1 MLPIEPCQR
10 VFSYIYPAA
19 ASEKATLPESAV
31 TTLRP
36 FILLFLLTLL
46 FFTVA
51 PVAAAPL
58 FPRYPAI
65 ENNIRFWEK
74 IYSKYSTSQA
84 VVHDSDDLTIIYE
97 VIPIFSHRLPGAAKI
112 NKPIFKGIKNKYST
126 ILNRLAKNGTPNG
139 REDKRLFALFGT
151 TSSKRLQTAADS
163 IRIQIGQ
170 KDRFLEGVIR
180 SGAYIRQIKQIFKK
194 KGLPEDLAYLPHVES
209 SFNLHAYSKFGA
221 SGIWQFTRATGR
233 QFLNIDYAV
242 DERQDPILASY
253 AAASFLQNNYNSLK
267 SWPLAITAY
276 NYGPAGMRRAQ
287 KAHGG
292 YEQIFRHYNQGHFK
306 FASRNFYSEFL
317 AALLVAKKLERS
329 SAVKTKKPLRTIQ
342 VKLPAFIAASDV
354 STHFKLSTATLR
366 KLNPALRKAVF
377 QGKKYIPKG
386 YILHLP
392 NNKQQKQLIASI
404 PSRAYHSKQKPT
416 QFYRVRSGDS
426 AGKIAEKFGVS
437 LRTLKK
443 TNNLNKHAT
452 IFVGQNLRIPGKAVS
467 LNNARRNIPQTH
479 KKTKK
484 KATSSKRT
492 DATGI
497 PILADSKKSKPI
509 WKKIQTA
516 RSVVLGEL
524 SVKKIHQKRNIRT
537 GTITI
542 QPEESVEL
550 LAGWLDVKP
559 DVILRLNSFQ
569 TKHLLHP
576 DESIQIPLNN
586 VSDRIFEQKRFDFHL
601 ETEEDFFNVYKVV
614 GVSSYTVQKGD
625 TIWEICRKKFDLP
638 IWLLKKYNTNLNFN
652 GLRSSQQLTIPIVKV
667 I

>member
-1 MLPIEPCQR
+1 MLPTESCQR
-10 VFSYIYPAA
+10 VSSYIFPAS
-19 ASEKATLPESAV
+19 ASEKACLSESTV

-36 FILLFLLTLL
+36 FTLLCLLILLFLS
-46 FFTVA
+46 VA
-51 PVAAAPL
+51 PVSAATH
-58 FPRYPAI
+58 FPRYPLI
-65 ENNIRFWEK
+65 ENNVRFWEE
-74 IYSKYSTSQA
+74 IYGKYSTSQA
-84 VVHDSDDLTIIYE
+84 VVHDADNLTIIYE
-97 VIPIFSHRLPGAAKI
+97 VIPIFNHRLPGAAQI

-126 ILNRLAKNGTPNG
+126 ILDRLAKNGTPYD
-139 REDKRLFALFGT
+139 REDKRVLALFDT
-151 TSSKRLQTAADS
+151 TSRTRLQTAANS

-180 SGAYIRQIKQIFKK
+180 SGAYIGQIKQIFKK

-209 SFNLHAYSKFGA
+209 SFNLRAYSKFGA
-221 SGIWQFTRATGR
+221 SGIWQFTRSTGK
-233 QFLNIDYAV
+233 QFLTINYAV

-267 SWPLAITAY
+267 SWSLAITAY

-287 KAHGG
+287 KAHGS

-317 AALLVAKKLERS
+317 AALSVAKKLERS
-329 SAVKTKKPLRTIQ
+329 SAIKTKKPLKTLH
-342 VKLPAFIAASDV
+342 VKLPAFVAASDV
-354 STHFKLSTATLR
+354 SAHFNLSTGML
-366 KLNPALRKAVF
+366 KNLNPALRKTVF

-392 NNKQQKQLIASI
+392 NNRQQKQLVASI
-404 PSRAYHSKQKPT
+404 PSRIYHSKQKPT
-416 QFYRVRSGDS
+416 QFYRVRSGDTT
-426 AGKIAEKFGVS
+426 GKIAEKFSVS
-437 LRTLKK
+437 LRTLRK

-467 LNNARRNIPQTH
+467 LNNSRQNITQTH

-484 KATSSKRT
+484 KATISKRS

-497 PILADSKKSKPI
+497 PILADSKKSKPT
-509 WKKIQTA
+509 WKRIQTA

-524 SVKKIHQKRNIRT
+524 SVRKIQQKGNVRS

-542 QPEESVEL
+542 LPEESVEL
-550 LAGWLDVKP
+550 LAGWLNVKP
-559 DVILRLNSFQ
+559 DSIRRLNSFQ
-569 TKHLLHP
+569 TKRLLHP

-586 VSDRIFEQKRFDFHL
+586 VSGKMFEEKRFDFHL
-601 ETEEDFFNVYKVV
+601 ETEEDFFNVYRVV

-638 IWLLKKYNTNLNFN
+638 LWLLKKYNTNLNFN